1 MSAPRSYQN
10 FAEFERE
17 EIRPDQKCGWS
28 IDDLWKDAELRTPEG
43 FYEDSEAEELDFG
56 R

>member
-1 MSAPRSYQN
+1 MAAPKSYSN

-17 EIRPDQKCGWS
+17 EIRPEQKCGWS
-28 IDDLWKDAELRTPEG
+28 IDDLFRDAELRVGES
-43 FYEDSEAEELDFG
+43 FYEDSEPDELDFG